1 MAKIL
6 IVDDDPTIRSSLR
19 RTLAFDGYVVR
30 EAGDGR
36 EALSS
41 VLDELPDLVIL
52 DLMLPGMD
60 GVEVCRRLR
69 EMNDVP
75 VVMLT
80 ARDTTD
86 DQVTGLDSGAD
97 DYLVK
102 PFVKEELLARIRALL
117 RRRAPG
123 EQPRTYQV
131 ADLTL
136 DDRAHRVYRQAREI
150 DLTPREYELLLFFL
164 RHAGE
169 VLSQDRLLA
178 AIWGYTGSKV
188 LDVYVGYLRTKLEAD
203 GESRLIHTVR
213 GIGYV
218 LRPA

>member
-1 MAKIL
+1 MTTVLLAEDDAAIAEPL
-6 IVDDDPTIRSSLR
+6 SRALQREGYAVEVATDGAAALERVRQGQVDL
-19 RTLAFDGYVVR
+19 L
-30 EAGDGR
+30 
-36 EALSS
+36 
-41 VLDELPDLVIL
+41 VLDLG
-52 DLMLPGMD
+52 LPGMD
-60 GVEVCRRLR
+60 GLEVCRRLR

-102 PFVKEELLARIRALL
+102 PFVKEELLARIRAVL

-131 ADLTL
+131 SDLVL
-136 DDRAHRVYRQAREI
+136 DDRAHRVYRRSREI

-188 LDVYVGYLRTKLEAD
+188 LDVYVGYLRTKLEAE

-218 LRPA
+218 LRPS

>member
-1 MAKIL
+1 
-6 IVDDDPTIRSSLR
+6 
-19 RTLAFDGYVVR
+19 
-30 EAGDGR
+30 
-36 EALSS
+36 
-41 VLDELPDLVIL
+41 IL

-102 PFVKEELLARIRALL
+102 PFVKEELLARIRAVL

-131 ADLTL
+131 ADLVL
-136 DDRAHRVYRQAREI
+136 DDRAHRVYRGDREI
-150 DLTPREYELLLFFL
+150 ELTPREYELLLFFL
-164 RHAGE
+164 RHPGE

-188 LDVYVGYLRTKLEAD
+188 LDVYVGYLRTKLEAE

-218 LRPA
+218 LRPV